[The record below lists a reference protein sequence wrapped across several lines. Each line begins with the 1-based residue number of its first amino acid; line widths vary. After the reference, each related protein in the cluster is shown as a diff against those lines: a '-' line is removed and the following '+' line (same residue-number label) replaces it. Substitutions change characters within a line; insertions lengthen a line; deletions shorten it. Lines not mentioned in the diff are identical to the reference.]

1 MNMKYEE
8 IIDTA
13 SAKERFMGNYSLFTK
28 FLFQFSKGTLFD
40 ELEQRLDAGNV
51 TEAFETAHNMKGV
64 AANLSLRL
72 IEKPLYFV
80 VEALRIGQFPNDKER
95 KALSDAYRITID
107 GIDNLQEE
115 AAELF

>member
-1 MNMKYEE
+1 MKYEE

-28 FLFQFSKGTLFD
+28 FLFRFSEGELFD
-40 ELEQRLDAGNV
+40 ELERWLDAGDV
-51 TEAFETAHNMKGV
+51 KEAFETAHNMKGV

-72 IEKPLYFV
+72 IEKPLYSV
-80 VEALRIGQFPNDKER
+80 VEALRIGQFPDDKER

-107 GIDNLQEE
+107 GIDNLHRET
-115 AAELF
+115 AELF